1 MDVDSLRWEV
11 VTDGGLTSLRPAEL
25 LHTSRPEQSDIC
37 PSREDP
43 VRSRVPEGS
52 VVIALWM
59 IPGSELA
66 VASMQLGIHDS
77 KKSTRFVGL
86 ARVVFDLS
94 RCPQWHGAAL
104 RTHLPKI

>member
-1 MDVDSLRWEV
+1 MGSGHRWRAGKLEAGRAAFV
-11 VTDGGLTSLRPAEL
+11 APLK
-25 LHTSRPEQSDIC
+25 PEQSDIC
-37 PSREDP
+37 PSRGDP

-52 VVIALWM
+52 VVIDLWM
-59 IPGSELA
+59 IPESELA

-94 RCPQWHGAAL
+94 R
-104 RTHLPKI
+104 